1 MTLRLPLMENNIT
14 AEDRAAVIE
23 FLRGDPILTQS
34 ENVRAFE
41 QEWSQWLGLQRSV
54 FVNSGASANF
64 ITMAA
69 VRHLYGPGEVIVPTL
84 TWVSDIA
91 SVLAAGLTPVF
102 MDVNPRTLAMEPGQ
116 VIAAVKR
123 TRASA

>member
-54 FVNSGASANF
+54 FVLSL
-64 ITMAA
+64 I
-69 VRHLYGPGEVIVPTL
+69 HI
-84 TWVSDIA
+84 
-91 SVLAAGLTPVF
+91 
-102 MDVNPRTLAMEPGQ
+102 
-116 VIAAVKR
+116 
-123 TRASA
+123 